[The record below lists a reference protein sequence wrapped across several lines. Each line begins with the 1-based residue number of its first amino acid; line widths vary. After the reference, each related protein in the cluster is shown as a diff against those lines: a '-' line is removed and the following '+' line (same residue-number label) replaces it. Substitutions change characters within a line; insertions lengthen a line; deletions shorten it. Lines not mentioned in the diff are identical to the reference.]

1 MSTNYDIDFLKD
13 FAKSEGITDSEGYI
27 KEPEPQE
34 TDPDYLRLALLSPE
48 KGFNEIK
55 MAEIFGKLYRDRIR
69 YNTTSKGFCKYNGKY
84 WESDCGNVYAKTIAK
99 DFHGLLMKYAFK
111 AVNDTNIREPF
122 VKFCNRYSGK
132 RTRDALLDDSITEL
146 AISENDFDKDL
157 NLFNVRNGTIN
168 LDTLQLQPHNPNDLI
183 TNYSDTEYIQGAK
196 SALWDKFISD
206 VLVTEN
212 GYTDKDLVAFV
223 QKMYG
228 YALTGNP
235 ELERMFIL
243 YGATTRN
250 GKGTLTASVLN
261 VFGTYQ
267 RTMLPTTLQAR
278 ATDSAKASEDI
289 ARLATCRLVSCSETP
304 QGMIFDAAL
313 LKTLTGNDI
322 MTARR
327 LFENSFEF
335 KPKFSIFM
343 NTNHLPKVID
353 TTIFDSDRVNII
365 PFNRHF
371 SADERDE
378 TLKNKLM
385 YEESKSA
392 ILNWLI
398 DGLKKYRSEGLKL
411 PMSVS
416 VATRLY
422 EKSNDKLMTFLDETY
437 EPLAEG
443 EYKSLTL
450 TACYDTYKQWCS
462 DCGYSAEGR
471 NKFAEK
477 LRAKQLLAESVTI
490 DGKTVKRV
498 ICGYG
503 DKLNE

>member
-55 MAEIFGKLYRDRIR
+55 MAEIFGKLYRGRIR
-69 YNTTSKGFCKYNGKY
+69 YNTTAKGFCKYNGKY
-84 WESDCGNVYAKTIAK
+84 WESDSGNVTAKTIAK
-99 DFHGLLMKYAFK
+99 DFYGLLMKYAFK

-146 AISENDFDKDL
+146 AISENDFDKNL

-168 LDTLQLQPHNPNDLI
+168 LETLQLQPHNPDDLI
-183 TNYSDTEYIQGAK
+183 TNYSNTEYIQGAK
-196 SALWDKFISD
+196 SALWEKFLNDI
-206 VLVTEN
+206 LVTES
-212 GYTDKDLVAFV
+212 GYTDKDLVSFV

-228 YALTGNP
+228 YTLTGNP

-250 GKGTLTASVLN
+250 GKGTLTASILN

-378 TLKNKLM
+378 TLKAKLAAD
-385 YEESKSA
+385 ESKTA

-398 DGLKKYRSEGLKL
+398 EGLQKYRSESLKL
-411 PMSVS
+411 PMNVS
-416 VATRLY
+416 IATRMY
-422 EKSNDKLMTFLDETY
+422 EKNNDKLMTFLDETY
-437 EPLAEG
+437 LPAKEG
-443 EYKSLTL
+443 EYKLTL
-450 TACYDTYKQWCS
+450 TACYEDYKQWCDS
-462 DCGYSAEGR
+462 CGYSAEGR
-471 NKFAEK
+471 NKFADK
-477 LRAKQLLAESVTI
+477 LRGKQLLLEKATI
-490 DGKTVKRV
+490 DGKTAKRV
-498 ICGYG
+498 IVGYG
-503 DKLNE
+503 DKINE